1 MLFLGMALLLRFSS
15 SANEMAAESS
25 QRVLAQVNWN
35 LDSYL
40 RNMMRVSD
48 TVYYRVIKS
57 ADLEQSDTAQE
68 LRDALK
74 LLYAKDRDVLV
85 SLAVFDEN
93 GELISATPLTELKNS
108 VTPSREGWFT
118 AAMERIENLHFSTP
132 HVQHLFEDPD
142 ARYHW
147 VVSLSRHVELTRGG
161 VIQSGVLLVDMNF
174 SGIEQICKDVS
185 FFDGQGYL
193 YLIDGNGEIIYHPR
207 QQLLYAGLQEENNLT
222 AAGYSDGTHTEI
234 FQSQRRQV
242 TVKTVG
248 YTGWKV
254 VGVVDQPRFTFGSGS
269 DLLFVVAIG
278 FPQVKV
284 SVATAM
290 LIGVIY
296 TMIVTR
302 VSPAD
307 LTKRFFDGMGQG
319 YGSILGLIIAAGV
332 FAAGLRSCGVIDVFV
347 EALKGSSD
355 LAKLGAAVGPYVL
368 GVMTGSG
375 DAAAFAFNEAVT
387 PHAASFGMTIPDLGY
402 LASVA
407 ATFGR
412 VSSPLAAGVIV
423 ISGIAG
429 VSPIEVIKRSA
440 PVQICTLAF
449 LFFIS

>member
-1 MLFLGMALLLRFSS
+1 MTFEIWAALAVVCITGYGLLKRWETRLVLLTSGFAMCLLALDPIAAFKQFDKSMTNASLIVVVCSAMGFARVMNITGCDLHLVRLLTKPLNRLGIALLPCCMIVTGVVSIAISS
-15 SANEMAAESS
+15 LAGMCAAIGPTICALMIRAGFRPAMAACTVIASTLPSFWSPGSSHNGFVAKIADWPIMDYLTYTGTRTLLISIVCIIVMVAACLLFGDYKKGGENDGVHDSAN
-25 QRVLAQVNWN
+25 Q
-35 LDSYL
+35 
-40 RNMMRVSD
+40 
-48 TVYYRVIKS
+48 
-57 ADLEQSDTAQE
+57 
-68 LRDALK
+68 
-74 LLYAKDRDVLV
+74 
-85 SLAVFDEN
+85 
-93 GELISATPLTELKNS
+93 
-108 VTPSREGWFT
+108 
-118 AAMERIENLHFSTP
+118 
-132 HVQHLFEDPD
+132 
-142 ARYHW
+142 
-147 VVSLSRHVELTRGG
+147 VELPEKANLLWAFAPLLP
-161 VIQSGVLLVDMNF
+161 VI
-174 SGIEQICKDVS
+174 
-185 FFDGQGYL
+185 
-193 YLIDGNGEIIYHPR
+193 
-207 QQLLYAGLQEENNLT
+207 
-222 AAGYSDGTHTEI
+222 
-234 FQSQRRQV
+234 
-242 TVKTVG
+242 
-248 YTGWKV
+248 
-254 VGVVDQPRFTFGSGS
+254 
-269 DLLFVVAIG
+269 LLFVVAIG

>member
-1 MLFLGMALLLRFSS
+1 MTFEIWAALAVVCITVYGLLKRWETRLVLLTSGFAMCLLALDPIAAFKQFDKSMTNASLIVVVCSAMGFARVMNITGCDLHLVRLLTKPLNRLGIALLPCCMIVTGVVSIAISS
-15 SANEMAAESS
+15 LAGMCAAIGPTICALMIRAGFRPAMAACTVIASTLPSFWSPGSS
-25 QRVLAQVNWN
+25 HNGFVAKIADWPIM
-35 LDSYL
+35 DYL
-40 RNMMRVSD
+40 TYTGTR
-48 TVYYRVIKS
+48 T
-57 ADLEQSDTAQE
+57 L
-68 LRDALK
+68 
-74 LLYAKDRDVLV
+74 
-85 SLAVFDEN
+85 
-93 GELISATPLTELKNS
+93 LISI
-108 VTPSREGWFT
+108 VCIIVMV
-118 AAMERIENLHFSTP
+118 AACLLFGDYKKGGFENDGVHDS
-132 HVQHLFEDPD
+132 ENK
-142 ARYHW
+142 
-147 VVSLSRHVELTRGG
+147 VELPEKANLLWAFAPLLP
-161 VIQSGVLLVDMNF
+161 VILV
-174 SGIEQICKDVS
+174 
-185 FFDGQGYL
+185 
-193 YLIDGNGEIIYHPR
+193 
-207 QQLLYAGLQEENNLT
+207 
-222 AAGYSDGTHTEI
+222 
-234 FQSQRRQV
+234 
-242 TVKTVG
+242 
-248 YTGWKV
+248 
-254 VGVVDQPRFTFGSGS
+254 
-269 DLLFVVAIG
+269 FVVAIG

-319 YGSILGLIIAAGV
+319 YGSILGL
-332 FAAGLRSCGVIDVFV
+332 
-347 EALKGSSD
+347 
-355 LAKLGAAVGPYVL
+355 GPYVL

>member
-1 MLFLGMALLLRFSS
+1 MTFEIWAALAVVCITVYGLLKRWETRLVLLTSGFAMCLLALDPIAAFKQFDKSMTNASLIVVVCSAMGFARVMNITGCDLHLVRLLTKPLNRLGIALLPCCMIVTGVVSIAISS
-15 SANEMAAESS
+15 LAGMCAAIGPTICALMIRAGFRPAMAACTVIASTLPSFWSPGSS
-25 QRVLAQVNWN
+25 HNGFVAKIADWPIM
-35 LDSYL
+35 DYL
-40 RNMMRVSD
+40 TYTGTR
-48 TVYYRVIKS
+48 T
-57 ADLEQSDTAQE
+57 L
-68 LRDALK
+68 
-74 LLYAKDRDVLV
+74 
-85 SLAVFDEN
+85 
-93 GELISATPLTELKNS
+93 LISI
-108 VTPSREGWFT
+108 VCIIVMV
-118 AAMERIENLHFSTP
+118 AACLLFGDYKKGGFENDGVHDS
-132 HVQHLFEDPD
+132 ENK
-142 ARYHW
+142 
-147 VVSLSRHVELTRGG
+147 VELPEKANLLWAFAPLLP
-161 VIQSGVLLVDMNF
+161 VI
-174 SGIEQICKDVS
+174 
-185 FFDGQGYL
+185 
-193 YLIDGNGEIIYHPR
+193 
-207 QQLLYAGLQEENNLT
+207 
-222 AAGYSDGTHTEI
+222 
-234 FQSQRRQV
+234 
-242 TVKTVG
+242 
-248 YTGWKV
+248 
-254 VGVVDQPRFTFGSGS
+254 
-269 DLLFVVAIG
+269 LLFVVALG

-319 YGSILGLIIAAGV
+319 YGSILGLII
-332 FAAGLRSCGVIDVFV
+332 AAGLRSCGVIDVFV

>member
-1 MLFLGMALLLRFSS
+1 MTFEIWAALAVVCITVYGLLKRWETRLVLLTSGFAMCLLALDPIAAFKQFDKSMTNASLIVVVCSAMGFARVMNITGCDLHLVRLLTKPLNRLGIALLPCCMIVTGVVSIAISS
-15 SANEMAAESS
+15 LAGMCAAIGPTICALMIRAGFRPAMAACTVIASTLPSFWSPGSS
-25 QRVLAQVNWN
+25 HNWFVAKIA
-35 LDSYL
+35 DWPIMDYL
-40 RNMMRVSD
+40 TYTGTR
-48 TVYYRVIKS
+48 T
-57 ADLEQSDTAQE
+57 L
-68 LRDALK
+68 
-74 LLYAKDRDVLV
+74 
-85 SLAVFDEN
+85 
-93 GELISATPLTELKNS
+93 LISI
-108 VTPSREGWFT
+108 VCIIVMV
-118 AAMERIENLHFSTP
+118 AACLLFGDYKKGGFENDGVH
-132 HVQHLFEDPD
+132 D
-142 ARYHW
+142 AANQ
-147 VVSLSRHVELTRGG
+147 VELPEKANLLWAFAPLLP
-161 VIQSGVLLVDMNF
+161 VI
-174 SGIEQICKDVS
+174 
-185 FFDGQGYL
+185 
-193 YLIDGNGEIIYHPR
+193 
-207 QQLLYAGLQEENNLT
+207 
-222 AAGYSDGTHTEI
+222 
-234 FQSQRRQV
+234 
-242 TVKTVG
+242 
-248 YTGWKV
+248 
-254 VGVVDQPRFTFGSGS
+254 
-269 DLLFVVAIG
+269 LLFVVAIG

-319 YGSILGLIIAAGV
+319 YGNILWLIIAAGV
-332 FAAGLRSCGVIDVFV
+332 CGVIDVFV

-429 VSPIEVIKRSA
+429 VSPMEVIKRSA

>member
-1 MLFLGMALLLRFSS
+1 MTFEIWAALAVVCITVYGLLKRWETRLVLLTSGFAMCLLALDPIAAFKQFDKSMTNASLIVVVCSAMGFARVMNITGCDLHLVRLLTKPLNRLGIALLPCCMIVTGVVSIAISS
-15 SANEMAAESS
+15 LAGMCAAIGPTICALMIRAGFRPAMAACTVIASTLPSFWSPGSS
-25 QRVLAQVNWN
+25 HNGFVAKIADWPIM
-35 LDSYL
+35 DYL
-40 RNMMRVSD
+40 TYTGTR
-48 TVYYRVIKS
+48 T
-57 ADLEQSDTAQE
+57 L
-68 LRDALK
+68 
-74 LLYAKDRDVLV
+74 
-85 SLAVFDEN
+85 
-93 GELISATPLTELKNS
+93 LISI
-108 VTPSREGWFT
+108 VCIIVMV
-118 AAMERIENLHFSTP
+118 AACLLFGDYKKGGFENDGVH
-132 HVQHLFEDPD
+132 D
-142 ARYHW
+142 AANQ
-147 VVSLSRHVELTRGG
+147 VELPEKANLLWAFAPLLP
-161 VIQSGVLLVDMNF
+161 VI
-174 SGIEQICKDVS
+174 
-185 FFDGQGYL
+185 
-193 YLIDGNGEIIYHPR
+193 
-207 QQLLYAGLQEENNLT
+207 
-222 AAGYSDGTHTEI
+222 
-234 FQSQRRQV
+234 
-242 TVKTVG
+242 
-248 YTGWKV
+248 
-254 VGVVDQPRFTFGSGS
+254 
-269 DLLFVVAIG
+269 LLFVVAIG

-319 YGSILGLIIAAGV
+319 YGNILGLII
-332 FAAGLRSCGVIDVFV
+332 AAGLRSCGVIDVFV

-429 VSPIEVIKRSA
+429 VSPMEVIKRSA

>member
-1 MLFLGMALLLRFSS
+1 MTFEIWAALAVVCITVYGLLKRWETRLVLLTSGFAMCLLALDPIAAFKQFDKSMTNASLIVVVCSAMGFARVMNITGCDLHLVRLLTKPLNRLGIALLPCCMIVTGVVSIAISS
-15 SANEMAAESS
+15 LAGMCAAIGPTICALMIRAGFRPAMAACTVIASTLPSFWSPGSS
-25 QRVLAQVNWN
+25 HNGFVAKIADWPIM
-35 LDSYL
+35 DYL
-40 RNMMRVSD
+40 TYTGTR
-48 TVYYRVIKS
+48 T
-57 ADLEQSDTAQE
+57 L
-68 LRDALK
+68 
-74 LLYAKDRDVLV
+74 
-85 SLAVFDEN
+85 
-93 GELISATPLTELKNS
+93 LISI
-108 VTPSREGWFT
+108 VCIIVMV
-118 AAMERIENLHFSTP
+118 AACLLFGDYKKGGFENDGVH
-132 HVQHLFEDPD
+132 D
-142 ARYHW
+142 AANQ
-147 VVSLSRHVELTRGG
+147 VELPEKAN
-161 VIQSGVLLVDMNF
+161 LLWAF
-174 SGIEQICKDVS
+174 AP
-185 FFDGQGYL
+185 
-193 YLIDGNGEIIYHPR
+193 LI
-207 QQLLYAGLQEENNLT
+207 
-222 AAGYSDGTHTEI
+222 
-234 FQSQRRQV
+234 
-242 TVKTVG
+242 
-248 YTGWKV
+248 
-254 VGVVDQPRFTFGSGS
+254 
-269 DLLFVVAIG
+269 LLFVVAIG

-429 VSPIEVIKRSA
+429 VSPMEVIKRSA

>member
-1 MLFLGMALLLRFSS
+1 MTFEIWAALAVVCITVYGLLKRWETRLVLLTSGFAMCLLALDPIAAFKQFDKSMTNASLIVVVCSAMGFARVMNITGCDLHLVRLLTKPLNRLGIALLPCCMIVTGVVSIAISS
-15 SANEMAAESS
+15 LAGMCAAIGPTICALMIRAGFRPAMAACTVIASTLPSFWSPGSS
-25 QRVLAQVNWN
+25 HNGFVAKIADWPIM
-35 LDSYL
+35 DYL
-40 RNMMRVSD
+40 TYTGTR
-48 TVYYRVIKS
+48 T
-57 ADLEQSDTAQE
+57 L
-68 LRDALK
+68 
-74 LLYAKDRDVLV
+74 
-85 SLAVFDEN
+85 
-93 GELISATPLTELKNS
+93 LISI
-108 VTPSREGWFT
+108 VCIIVMV
-118 AAMERIENLHFSTP
+118 AACLLFGDYKKGGFENDGVHDS
-132 HVQHLFEDPD
+132 ENK
-142 ARYHW
+142 
-147 VVSLSRHVELTRGG
+147 VELPEKANLLWAFAPLLP
-161 VIQSGVLLVDMNF
+161 VI
-174 SGIEQICKDVS
+174 
-185 FFDGQGYL
+185 
-193 YLIDGNGEIIYHPR
+193 
-207 QQLLYAGLQEENNLT
+207 
-222 AAGYSDGTHTEI
+222 
-234 FQSQRRQV
+234 
-242 TVKTVG
+242 
-248 YTGWKV
+248 
-254 VGVVDQPRFTFGSGS
+254 
-269 DLLFVVAIG
+269 LLFVVAIG

-319 YGSILGLIIAAGV
+319 YGSLLGPII
-332 FAAGLRSCGVIDVFV
+332 AAGLRSCGVIDVFV

>member
-1 MLFLGMALLLRFSS
+1 MTFEIWAALAVVCITVYGLLKRWETRLVLLTSGFAMCLLALDPIAAFKQFDKSMTNASLIVVVCSAMGFARVMNITGCDLHLVRLLTKPLNRLGIALLPCCMIVTGVVSIAISS
-15 SANEMAAESS
+15 LAGMCAAIGPTICALMIRAGFRPAMAACTVIASTLPSFWSPGSS
-25 QRVLAQVNWN
+25 HNGFVAKIADWPIM
-35 LDSYL
+35 DYL
-40 RNMMRVSD
+40 TYTGTR
-48 TVYYRVIKS
+48 T
-57 ADLEQSDTAQE
+57 L
-68 LRDALK
+68 
-74 LLYAKDRDVLV
+74 
-85 SLAVFDEN
+85 
-93 GELISATPLTELKNS
+93 LISI
-108 VTPSREGWFT
+108 VCIIVMV
-118 AAMERIENLHFSTP
+118 AACLLFGDYKKGGFENDGVHDS
-132 HVQHLFEDPD
+132 ENK
-142 ARYHW
+142 
-147 VVSLSRHVELTRGG
+147 VELPEKANLLWAFAP
-161 VIQSGVLLVDMNF
+161 LLV
-174 SGIEQICKDVS
+174 I
-185 FFDGQGYL
+185 
-193 YLIDGNGEIIYHPR
+193 
-207 QQLLYAGLQEENNLT
+207 
-222 AAGYSDGTHTEI
+222 
-234 FQSQRRQV
+234 
-242 TVKTVG
+242 
-248 YTGWKV
+248 
-254 VGVVDQPRFTFGSGS
+254 
-269 DLLFVVAIG
+269 LLFVVAIG

>member
-1 MLFLGMALLLRFSS
+1 MTFEIWAALAVVCITVYGLLKRWETRLVLLTSGFAMCLLALDPIAAFKQFDKSMTNASLIVVVCSAMGFARVMNITGCDLHLVRLLTKPLNRLGIALLPCCMIVTGVVSIAISS
-15 SANEMAAESS
+15 LAGMCAAIGPTICALMIRAGFRPAMAACTVIASTLPSFWSPGSS
-25 QRVLAQVNWN
+25 HNGFVAKIADWPIM
-35 LDSYL
+35 DYL
-40 RNMMRVSD
+40 TYTGTR
-48 TVYYRVIKS
+48 T
-57 ADLEQSDTAQE
+57 L
-68 LRDALK
+68 
-74 LLYAKDRDVLV
+74 
-85 SLAVFDEN
+85 
-93 GELISATPLTELKNS
+93 LISI
-108 VTPSREGWFT
+108 VCIIVMV
-118 AAMERIENLHFSTP
+118 AACLLFGDYKKGGFENDGVHDS
-132 HVQHLFEDPD
+132 ENK
-142 ARYHW
+142 
-147 VVSLSRHVELTRGG
+147 VELPEKANLLWAFAPLLP
-161 VIQSGVLLVDMNF
+161 VI
-174 SGIEQICKDVS
+174 
-185 FFDGQGYL
+185 
-193 YLIDGNGEIIYHPR
+193 
-207 QQLLYAGLQEENNLT
+207 
-222 AAGYSDGTHTEI
+222 
-234 FQSQRRQV
+234 
-242 TVKTVG
+242 
-248 YTGWKV
+248 
-254 VGVVDQPRFTFGSGS
+254 
-269 DLLFVVAIG
+269 LLFVVAIG

-319 YGSILGLIIAAGV
+319 YGSILGLII
-332 FAAGLRSCGVIDVFV
+332 AAGLRSCGVIDVFV

>member
-1 MLFLGMALLLRFSS
+1 MTFEIWAALAVVCITVYGLLKRWETRLVLLTSGFAMCLLALDPIAAFKQFDKSMTNASLIVVVCSAMGFARVMNITGCDLHLVRLLTKPLNRLGIALLPCCMIVTGVVSIAISS
-15 SANEMAAESS
+15 LAGMCAAIGPTICALMIRAGFRPAMAACTVIASTLPSFWSPGSS
-25 QRVLAQVNWN
+25 HNGFVAKIADWPIM
-35 LDSYL
+35 DYL
-40 RNMMRVSD
+40 TYTGTR
-48 TVYYRVIKS
+48 T
-57 ADLEQSDTAQE
+57 L
-68 LRDALK
+68 
-74 LLYAKDRDVLV
+74 
-85 SLAVFDEN
+85 
-93 GELISATPLTELKNS
+93 LISI
-108 VTPSREGWFT
+108 VCIIVMV
-118 AAMERIENLHFSTP
+118 AACLLFGDYKKGGFENDGVH
-132 HVQHLFEDPD
+132 D
-142 ARYHW
+142 AANQ
-147 VVSLSRHVELTRGG
+147 VELPEKANLLWAFAPLLP
-161 VIQSGVLLVDMNF
+161 VI
-174 SGIEQICKDVS
+174 
-185 FFDGQGYL
+185 
-193 YLIDGNGEIIYHPR
+193 
-207 QQLLYAGLQEENNLT
+207 
-222 AAGYSDGTHTEI
+222 
-234 FQSQRRQV
+234 
-242 TVKTVG
+242 
-248 YTGWKV
+248 
-254 VGVVDQPRFTFGSGS
+254 
-269 DLLFVVAIG
+269 LLFVVAIG

-319 YGSILGLIIAAGV
+319 YGNILGLIIAAG
-332 FAAGLRSCGVIDVFV
+332 VFV

-429 VSPIEVIKRSA
+429 VSPMEVIKRSA

>member
-1 MLFLGMALLLRFSS
+1 MTFEIWAALAVVCITVYGLLKRWETRLVLLTSGFAMCLLALDPIAAFKQFDKSMTNASLIVVVCSAMGFARVMNITGCDLHLVRLLTKPLNRLGIALLPCCMIVTGVVSIAISS
-15 SANEMAAESS
+15 LAGMCAAIGPTICALMIRAGFRPAMAACTVIASTLPSFWSPGSS
-25 QRVLAQVNWN
+25 HNGFVAKIADWPIM
-35 LDSYL
+35 DYL
-40 RNMMRVSD
+40 TYTGTR
-48 TVYYRVIKS
+48 T
-57 ADLEQSDTAQE
+57 L
-68 LRDALK
+68 
-74 LLYAKDRDVLV
+74 
-85 SLAVFDEN
+85 
-93 GELISATPLTELKNS
+93 LISI
-108 VTPSREGWFT
+108 VCIIVMV
-118 AAMERIENLHFSTP
+118 AACLLFGDYKKGGFENDGVH
-132 HVQHLFEDPD
+132 D
-142 ARYHW
+142 AANQ
-147 VVSLSRHVELTRGG
+147 VELPEKANLLWAFAPLLP
-161 VIQSGVLLVDMNF
+161 VILL
-174 SGIEQICKDVS
+174 
-185 FFDGQGYL
+185 
-193 YLIDGNGEIIYHPR
+193 
-207 QQLLYAGLQEENNLT
+207 
-222 AAGYSDGTHTEI
+222 
-234 FQSQRRQV
+234 
-242 TVKTVG
+242 
-248 YTGWKV
+248 
-254 VGVVDQPRFTFGSGS
+254 
-269 DLLFVVAIG
+269 IG

-319 YGSILGLIIAAGV
+319 YGNILGLIIAAGV

-429 VSPIEVIKRSA
+429 VSPMEVIKRSA

>member
-1 MLFLGMALLLRFSS
+1 MTFEIWAALAVVCITVYGLLKRWETRLVLLTSGFAMCLLALDPIAAFKQFDKSMTNASLIVVVCSAMGFARVMNITGCDLHLVRLLTKPLNRLGIALLPCCMIVTGVVSIAIGMCAAIGPTICALMIRAGFRP
-15 SANEMAAESS
+15 AMAACTVIASTLPSFWSPGSS
-25 QRVLAQVNWN
+25 HNGFVAKIADWPIM
-35 LDSYL
+35 DYL
-40 RNMMRVSD
+40 TYTGTR
-48 TVYYRVIKS
+48 T
-57 ADLEQSDTAQE
+57 L
-68 LRDALK
+68 
-74 LLYAKDRDVLV
+74 
-85 SLAVFDEN
+85 
-93 GELISATPLTELKNS
+93 LISI
-108 VTPSREGWFT
+108 VCIIVMV
-118 AAMERIENLHFSTP
+118 AACLLFGDYKKGGFENDGVHDS
-132 HVQHLFEDPD
+132 ENK
-142 ARYHW
+142 
-147 VVSLSRHVELTRGG
+147 VELPEKANLLWAFAPLLP
-161 VIQSGVLLVDMNF
+161 VI
-174 SGIEQICKDVS
+174 
-185 FFDGQGYL
+185 
-193 YLIDGNGEIIYHPR
+193 
-207 QQLLYAGLQEENNLT
+207 
-222 AAGYSDGTHTEI
+222 
-234 FQSQRRQV
+234 
-242 TVKTVG
+242 
-248 YTGWKV
+248 
-254 VGVVDQPRFTFGSGS
+254 
-269 DLLFVVAIG
+269 LLFVVAIG

>member
-1 MLFLGMALLLRFSS
+1 MTFEIWAALAVVCITVYGLLKRWETRLVLLTSGFAMCLLALDPIAAFKQFDKSMTNASLIVVVCSAMGFARVMNITGCDLHLVRLLTKPLNRLGIALLPCCMIVTGVVSIAISS
-15 SANEMAAESS
+15 LAGMCAAIGPTICALMIRAGFRPAMAACTVIASTLPSFWSPGSSHNGFVAKIADWPIMDYLTYTGTRTLLISIVCIIVMVAACLLFGDYKKGGFENDGVHDSAN
-25 QRVLAQVNWN
+25 Q
-35 LDSYL
+35 
-40 RNMMRVSD
+40 
-48 TVYYRVIKS
+48 
-57 ADLEQSDTAQE
+57 
-68 LRDALK
+68 
-74 LLYAKDRDVLV
+74 
-85 SLAVFDEN
+85 
-93 GELISATPLTELKNS
+93 
-108 VTPSREGWFT
+108 
-118 AAMERIENLHFSTP
+118 
-132 HVQHLFEDPD
+132 
-142 ARYHW
+142 
-147 VVSLSRHVELTRGG
+147 VELPEKANLLWAFAPLLP
-161 VIQSGVLLVDMNF
+161 VI
-174 SGIEQICKDVS
+174 
-185 FFDGQGYL
+185 
-193 YLIDGNGEIIYHPR
+193 
-207 QQLLYAGLQEENNLT
+207 
-222 AAGYSDGTHTEI
+222 
-234 FQSQRRQV
+234 
-242 TVKTVG
+242 
-248 YTGWKV
+248 
-254 VGVVDQPRFTFGSGS
+254 
-269 DLLFVVAIG
+269 LLFVVAIG

-355 LAKLGAAVGPYVL
+355 LGQTRRGRRSLCARRHDGF
-368 GVMTGSG
+368 G

>member
-1 MLFLGMALLLRFSS
+1 MTFEIWAALAVVCITVYGLLKRWETRLVLLTSGFAMCLLALDPIAAFKQFDKSMTNASLIVVVCSAMGFARVMNITGCDLHLVRLLTKPLNRLGIALLPCCMIVTGVVSIAISS
-15 SANEMAAESS
+15 LAGMCAAIGPTICALMIRAGFRPAMAACTVIASTLPSFWSPGSS
-25 QRVLAQVNWN
+25 HNGFVAKIADWPIM
-35 LDSYL
+35 DYL
-40 RNMMRVSD
+40 TYTGTR
-48 TVYYRVIKS
+48 T
-57 ADLEQSDTAQE
+57 L
-68 LRDALK
+68 
-74 LLYAKDRDVLV
+74 
-85 SLAVFDEN
+85 
-93 GELISATPLTELKNS
+93 LISI
-108 VTPSREGWFT
+108 VCIIVMV
-118 AAMERIENLHFSTP
+118 AACLLFGDYKKGGFENDGVHDS
-132 HVQHLFEDPD
+132 ENK
-142 ARYHW
+142 
-147 VVSLSRHVELTRGG
+147 VELPEKANLLWAFAPLLP
-161 VIQSGVLLVDMNF
+161 VILLV
-174 SGIEQICKDVS
+174 
-185 FFDGQGYL
+185 
-193 YLIDGNGEIIYHPR
+193 
-207 QQLLYAGLQEENNLT
+207 
-222 AAGYSDGTHTEI
+222 
-234 FQSQRRQV
+234 
-242 TVKTVG
+242 
-248 YTGWKV
+248 
-254 VGVVDQPRFTFGSGS
+254 
-269 DLLFVVAIG
+269 VVAIG

>member
-1 MLFLGMALLLRFSS
+1 MTFEIWAALAVVCITVYGLLKRWETRLVLLTSGFAMCLLALDPIAAFKQFDKSMTNASLIVVVCSAMGFARVMNLTGCDLHLVRLLTKPLNRLGIALLPCCMIVTGVVSIAISS
-15 SANEMAAESS
+15 LAGMCAAIGPTICALMIRAGFRPAMAACTVIASTLPSFWSPGSS
-25 QRVLAQVNWN
+25 HNGFVAKIADWPIM
-35 LDSYL
+35 DYL
-40 RNMMRVSD
+40 
-48 TVYYRVIKS
+48 TYTGT
-57 ADLEQSDTAQE
+57 L
-68 LRDALK
+68 
-74 LLYAKDRDVLV
+74 
-85 SLAVFDEN
+85 
-93 GELISATPLTELKNS
+93 LISI
-108 VTPSREGWFT
+108 VCIIVMV
-118 AAMERIENLHFSTP
+118 AACLLFGDYKKGGFENDGVH
-132 HVQHLFEDPD
+132 D
-142 ARYHW
+142 AANQ
-147 VVSLSRHVELTRGG
+147 VELPEKANLLWAFAPLLP
-161 VIQSGVLLVDMNF
+161 VI
-174 SGIEQICKDVS
+174 
-185 FFDGQGYL
+185 
-193 YLIDGNGEIIYHPR
+193 
-207 QQLLYAGLQEENNLT
+207 
-222 AAGYSDGTHTEI
+222 
-234 FQSQRRQV
+234 
-242 TVKTVG
+242 
-248 YTGWKV
+248 
-254 VGVVDQPRFTFGSGS
+254 
-269 DLLFVVAIG
+269 LLFVVAIG

-387 PHAASFGMTIPDLGY
+387 PHAASFGMTVPDLGY

>member
-1 MLFLGMALLLRFSS
+1 MTFEIWAALAVVCITVYGLLKRWETRLVLLTSGFAMCLLALDPIAAFKQFDKSMTNASLIVVVCSAMGFARVMNITGCDLHLVRLLTKPLNRLGIALLPCCMIVTGVVSIAISS
-15 SANEMAAESS
+15 LAGMCAAIGPTICALMIRAGFRPAMAACTVIASTLPSFWSPGSSHNGFVAKIADWPIMDYLTYTGTRTLLISIVCIIVMVAACLLFGDYKKGGFENDGVHDSAN
-25 QRVLAQVNWN
+25 Q
-35 LDSYL
+35 
-40 RNMMRVSD
+40 
-48 TVYYRVIKS
+48 
-57 ADLEQSDTAQE
+57 
-68 LRDALK
+68 
-74 LLYAKDRDVLV
+74 
-85 SLAVFDEN
+85 
-93 GELISATPLTELKNS
+93 
-108 VTPSREGWFT
+108 
-118 AAMERIENLHFSTP
+118 
-132 HVQHLFEDPD
+132 
-142 ARYHW
+142 
-147 VVSLSRHVELTRGG
+147 VELPEKANLLWAFAPLLP
-161 VIQSGVLLVDMNF
+161 VI
-174 SGIEQICKDVS
+174 
-185 FFDGQGYL
+185 
-193 YLIDGNGEIIYHPR
+193 
-207 QQLLYAGLQEENNLT
+207 
-222 AAGYSDGTHTEI
+222 
-234 FQSQRRQV
+234 
-242 TVKTVG
+242 
-248 YTGWKV
+248 
-254 VGVVDQPRFTFGSGS
+254 
-269 DLLFVVAIG
+269 LLFVVAIG

-375 DAAAFAFNEAVT
+375 DAAAFAFK

-429 VSPIEVIKRSA
+429 VSPMEVIKRSA

>member
-1 MLFLGMALLLRFSS
+1 MTFEIWAALAVVCITVYGLLKRWEKRLVLLTSGFAMCLLALDPIAAFKQFDKSMTNASLIVVVCSAMGFARVMNITGCDLHLVRLLTKPLNRLGIALLPCCMIVTGVVSIAISS
-15 SANEMAAESS
+15 LAGMCAAIGPTICALMIRAGFRPAMAACTVIASTLPSFWSPGSSHNGFVAKIADWPIMDYLTYTGTRTLLISIVCIIVMVAACLLFGDYKKGGFENDGVHDSAN
-25 QRVLAQVNWN
+25 Q
-35 LDSYL
+35 
-40 RNMMRVSD
+40 
-48 TVYYRVIKS
+48 
-57 ADLEQSDTAQE
+57 
-68 LRDALK
+68 
-74 LLYAKDRDVLV
+74 
-85 SLAVFDEN
+85 
-93 GELISATPLTELKNS
+93 
-108 VTPSREGWFT
+108 
-118 AAMERIENLHFSTP
+118 
-132 HVQHLFEDPD
+132 
-142 ARYHW
+142 
-147 VVSLSRHVELTRGG
+147 VELPEKANLLWAFAPLLP
-161 VIQSGVLLVDMNF
+161 VI
-174 SGIEQICKDVS
+174 
-185 FFDGQGYL
+185 
-193 YLIDGNGEIIYHPR
+193 
-207 QQLLYAGLQEENNLT
+207 
-222 AAGYSDGTHTEI
+222 
-234 FQSQRRQV
+234 
-242 TVKTVG
+242 
-248 YTGWKV
+248 
-254 VGVVDQPRFTFGSGS
+254 
-269 DLLFVVAIG
+269 LLFVVAIG

-332 FAAGLRSCGVIDVFV
+332 FAACGVIDVFV

-429 VSPIEVIKRSA
+429 VSPMEVIKRSA